1 MEWCQA
7 MGKAHQIRAPRM
19 DWPSVSGRMLRW
31 RANNRHIPKP
41 PIKVTGTRTG
51 FGQWRAAKL
60 RLESAAAI
68 VGCSMGFEIQD
79 PGSDAELGAP
89 SEPPRADLR
98 DGVDVANRKRF
109 IR

>member
-1 MEWCQA
+1 
-7 MGKAHQIRAPRM
+7 
-19 DWPSVSGRMLRW
+19 MLRW

-41 PIKVTGTRTG
+41 PIKVTGIRTG

-60 RLESAAAI
+60 RLESAAAT

-79 PGSDAELGAP
+79 PGSDAEPRAP
-89 SEPPRADLR
+89 SELPVRDLHG
-98 DGVDVANRKRF
+98 GVDVAKRKRF